1 MEQAPGVQRS
11 KKQSKAVIEL
21 KIRLNVT
28 RDFLSLIQQ
37 LDAMPNMKK
46 VPYDVT
52 RSIYQAVSKGKDMH
66 MLGKEL
72 EGFFGPPIKPGG
84 QPMPLKMRF
93 NPAIKYLRG
102 LRDEQALYTKKTKNG
117 FYYGALW
124 PWYKKTENITV
135 HLGYCSN
142 KMSNKDFA
150 HFERLVKTKALNEKL
165 FNEFDA
171 VKGSRIHGIG
181 LGSFLLMAQFEK
193 ITCTLEVVN
202 KGTVGYLHLQE
213 GQLVSAEVGVMKNKA
228 AAFEI
233 VSWSETRIDILE
245 PGGKRTDEIQLPVT
259 EILAEALRKRKDQ
272 GQTTGGPAI
281 AATTRRGEMGDR
293 YQELRDMAAEPEK
306 RFPRVALRIAGM
318 VIILALGVFFTTQ
331 MMKTRQIKAEYESV
345 LAQLEEQNSP
355 DDQKVLLQF
364 YINSHEPSKYT
375 LDAEQRLQAID
386 QLVEEDAFNII
397 MGEVEKL
404 PLDENYE
411 EAATALYEE
420 YLALYPDGVHAS
432 EIQEKIYDIPVLI
445 DDIDYKKLQT
455 AVKLNY
461 NNRIQ
466 AYMGYLVKH
475 PTGRHKSEVEGL
487 IADMSEDY
495 YAQLMKEIPGCD
507 RQGKWDD
514 CIILS
519 NNFLKYFKNNYRA
532 EEIEQIKLEMEDKQS
547 LAQLMERVK
556 RLGTR
561 YEAAKQILTEYLAEN
576 PDTSQANKIK
586 AKIVSID
593 KKLRVIREW
602 EALVAYTN
610 NPQNSLSARM
620 NQIQRYLLQNASGPY
635 TQKAKYLLAQL
646 NKESNAVRQQQ
657 IAAAQSRKLAAIQAE
672 KRRLASE
679 RKKVVAQIH
688 RSGNRYV
695 ANGDGT
701 FTDTKTG
708 LMWSLLDSYAEL
720 GRCQNY
726 ASSVKYVKG
735 LTTGGHLDWR
745 MPLGSELAGIYK
757 DAPFFPGTGVRWYWT
772 SETFV
777 KGYHKKALIV
787 TSKKE
792 RVFKRVQMDLN
803 KCGAI
808 RAVRP

>member
-1 MEQAPGVQRS
+1 MEQAPGIQRS

-21 KIRLNVT
+21 KIRLNIT

-37 LDAMPNMKK
+37 LDALPNMKK

-52 RSIYQAVSKGKDMH
+52 RSIYQAVSKGKDMR
-66 MLGKEL
+66 MLGNEL
-72 EGFFGPPIKPGG
+72 EGFFGPPIKPAG
-84 QPMPLKMRF
+84 QPMSLKMRF

-124 PWYKKTENITV
+124 PWYKKKENITV

-142 KMSNKDFA
+142 KMSAKDFA
-150 HFERLVKTKALNEKL
+150 HFERLVKTKALNQKL

-202 KGTVGYLHLQE
+202 KGTVGYLHLQK
-213 GQLVSAEVGVMKNKA
+213 GQLVSAQVGVMKNKA

-233 VSWSETRIDILE
+233 VSWDETRIDILE
-245 PGGKRTDEIQLPVT
+245 SDGKRTDEIKLPVT
-259 EILAEALRKRKDQ
+259 EILAEALRKRKDL
-272 GQTTGGPAI
+272 GLATGGPAV
-281 AATTRRGEMGDR
+281 AATTRPGEMGDR
-293 YQELRDMAAEPEK
+293 YRELRDMAAEPEK
-306 RFPRVALRIAGM
+306 RFPRFAMRITGM
-318 VIILALGVFFTTQ
+318 VIVLALGVFFTTQ
-331 MMKTRQIKAEYESV
+331 MMKTKQIKKEYESV
-345 LAQLEEQNSP
+345 LAQLDEQNSP

-364 YINSHEPSKYT
+364 YINSHEPSKFT
-375 LDAEQRLQAID
+375 LDAEQRIQAID
-386 QLVEEDAFNII
+386 QLVEEDAFNTT
-397 MGEVEKL
+397 MDEVEKL

-411 EAATALYEE
+411 QAATALYEE

-495 YAQLMKEIPGCD
+495 YAQLMKEIPRCD
-507 RQGKWDD
+507 QQAKWDN

-519 NNFLKYFKNNYRA
+519 NNFLKYFKDNYRA
-532 EEIEQIKLEMEDKQS
+532 EEIAQIKLEMEDKKS

-561 YEAAKQILTEYLAEN
+561 YEAAKQILTDYLAEN

-586 AKIVSID
+586 LKIISIE

-620 NQIQRYLLQNASGPY
+620 NEIQRYLLQNSSGPY
-635 TQKAKYLLAQL
+635 TQKAKYLLAQID
-646 NKESNAVRQQQ
+646 KEGNAVRQQQ
-657 IAAAQSRKLAAIQAE
+657 KAAAQSRKLAAIQAE
-672 KRRLASE
+672 KRRLANE
-679 RKKVVAQIH
+679 RKKVIAQIN
-688 RSGNRYV
+688 RSGNRYI

-708 LMWSLLDSYAEL
+708 LMWSLLDSYVEL

-726 ASSVKYVKG
+726 ESSVQYVRG
-735 LTTGGHLDWR
+735 LKTGGHLDWR
-745 MPLGSELAGIYK
+745 VPLGSELAGIYK
-757 DAPFFPGTGVRWYWT
+757 DAPFFPGESARWYWT

>member
-1 MEQAPGVQRS
+1 MEQTSVPQRS
-11 KKQSKAVIEL
+11 KKQSKEIIEL

-28 RDFLSLIQQ
+28 RDFLDFIQL
-37 LDAMPNMKK
+37 LDNLPNMKR

-52 RSIYQAVSKGKDMH
+52 RSLYQAVSKGKDMH
-66 MLGKEL
+66 ALGKEL
-72 EGFFGPPIKPGG
+72 EAFFGPPIKPAG

-93 NPAIKYLRG
+93 NPVIKYLRG
-102 LRDEQALYTKKTKNG
+102 LRDEQALYIKKTKNG

-142 KMSNKDFA
+142 KMSGKDYA
-150 HFERLVKTKALNEKL
+150 NFERLVKIRALNEKL
-165 FNEFDA
+165 FHEFDA

-181 LGSFLLMAQFEK
+181 LGSFLLMAKFEK
-193 ITCTLEVVN
+193 VTCTLEVIT
-202 KGTVGYLHLQE
+202 KGTVGYLHLNE
-213 GQLVSAEVGVMKNKA
+213 GNLVSAEVGVMKNKA

-233 VSWSETRIDILE
+233 ISWSETRFDILE
-245 PGGKRTDEIQLPVT
+245 GSGKKTDEINLPLT
-259 EILAEALRKRKDQ
+259 EILAEALRKRKDGVQ
-272 GQTTGGPAI
+272 KTTGPVA
-281 AATTRRGEMGDR
+281 AATARPGEMGDR
-293 YQELRDMAAEPEK
+293 YRELRDMAEEPEK
-306 RFPRVALRIAGM
+306 RFPRIAMRTAGM
-318 VIILALGVFFTTQ
+318 LIILALGVFFTNQ
-331 MMKTRQIKAEYESV
+331 MMKTKQIKKEYESV

-355 DDQKVLLQF
+355 DDQKLLLQS
-364 YINSHEPSKYT
+364 YINSHEPSKFT
-375 LDAEQRLQAID
+375 LDAEQRIQEID
-386 QLVEEDAFNII
+386 HLIEEDAFNSVL
-397 MGEVEKL
+397 GEVEKL
-404 PLDENYE
+404 PVDEDYE

-420 YLALYPDGVHAS
+420 YLASYPDGVHAF

-466 AYMGYLVKH
+466 AYMDYLVKH

-487 IADMSEDY
+487 IADMSEEY
-495 YAQLMKEIPGCD
+495 YAQLLKEAPRCD
-507 RQGKWDD
+507 QQAKWDN
-514 CIILS
+514 CIILC

-532 EEIEQIKLEMEDKQS
+532 EEIEEIKLEMEDKKS
-547 LAQLMERVK
+547 LALLMERIK

-561 YEAAKQILTEYLAEN
+561 YEAAKIILTDYLAEN
-576 PDTSQANKIK
+576 PNTSQVNKIK
-586 AKIVSID
+586 AKIISIE
-593 KKLRVIREW
+593 KKLRVLREW
-602 EALVAYTN
+602 EALVAYTSN
-610 NPQNSLSARM
+610 SRNSLSERI
-620 NQIQRYLLQNASGPY
+620 NELQRYLLQNSSGPY

-646 NKESNAVRQQQ
+646 NKEGHAVRQQQ
-657 IAAAQSRKLAAIQAE
+657 NEAAQSRKLAAIQAE

-679 RKKVVAQIH
+679 REKVVVQINQ
-688 RSGNRYV
+688 SGNRYV

-708 LMWSLLDSYAEL
+708 LMWTLLDSYVEL

-726 ASSVKYVKG
+726 ASSVQYVKG
-735 LTTGGHLDWR
+735 LKTGGHHDWR
-745 MPLGSELAGIYK
+745 VPLGSELAGIYK
-757 DAPFFPGTGVRWYWT
+757 DTPFFPGKGARWYWT

-792 RVFKRVQMDLN
+792 RIFKRVQMDLTQ
-803 KCGAI
+803 CGAI